1 MADVEHVQ
9 SLEGDTPV
17 PRALI
22 SQCAPHV
29 CFVEANPLFQ
39 KTSSFWMVGA
49 EIATLDPMATCPL
62 SPWCAVRGSL
72 GLGWFCEIPCVSQF
86 CFL

>member
-29 CFVEANPLFQ
+29 CFVEVIRSIVPEDQQF
-39 KTSSFWMVGA
+39 
-49 EIATLDPMATCPL
+49 LD
-62 SPWCAVRGSL
+62 G
-72 GLGWFCEIPCVSQF
+72 GG
-86 CFL
+86 

>member
-17 PRALI
+17 PWALI

-29 CFVEANPLFQ
+29 CFVEVIPLLQ
-39 KTSSFWMVGA
+39 KTNSFWTVGA
-49 EIATLDPMATCPL
+49 EIATLDPWPL
-62 SPWCAVRGSL
+62 AL
-72 GLGWFCEIPCVSQF
+72 
-86 CFL
+86 

>member
-9 SLEGDTPV
+9 SREGDTPA
-17 PRALI
+17 PWALK

-29 CFVEANPLFQ
+29 CFVEAIPLFQ
-39 KTSSFWMVGA
+39 KTRSFWMVGA

-72 GLGWFCEIPCVSQF
+72 GLAWSSEIPCVSQF